1 MRPTK
6 YIVSGSRRGVKMV
19 VKLVE
24 VYEDQRFGRRAY
36 QLREVFINP
45 EHVVCLRGE
54 PRFKELL
61 SEGHLP
67 EGIDS
72 RQEFTRIQMSRGSLG
87 LDVVVVGPPQ
97 SIEEKIGKAKKKILK
112 G

>member
-1 MRPTK
+1 
-6 YIVSGSRRGVKMV
+6 MV

-24 VYEDQRFGRRAY
+24 IYEERGVGQRAY
-36 QLREVFINP
+36 KLREVFINP
-45 EHVVCLRGE
+45 DYVVCLRDE
-54 PRFKELL
+54 PKFQALLKE
-61 SEGHLP
+61 GRLP

-72 RQEFTRIQMSRGSLG
+72 RQQFTRVQMNRGGQGG

-97 SIEEKIGKAKKKILK
+97 SIEEKIGKTRKKILK